1 MVRWRS
7 SASTVDPDQMGG
19 VHSIRDLRVT
29 VAMVLGQLAGGRTLD
44 EVLAE
49 YPYLE
54 HADVLAALEYA
65 SVVVNER
72 EVPGAR
78 ADRADIHVT
87 QIRRYEAGT
96 SAPTLDALR
105 NLAIALNIT
114 TDSLVFDPTA
124 RGPSDDLALHLE
136 AIEQLDPDDQHTV
149 RSLIEAILL
158 RHDTRRWTQ
167 AS

>member
-1 MVRWRS
+1 MVD
-7 SASTVDPDQMGG
+7 TTPHPTHLVD
-19 VHSIRDLRVT
+19 
-29 VAMVLGQLAGGRTLD
+29 AMAFAERLTAARKQRELTQQA
-44 EVLAE
+44 LAE
-49 YPYLE
+49 
-54 HADVLAALEYA
+54 
-65 SVVVNER
+65 
-72 EVPGAR
+72 
-78 ADRADIHVT
+78 RADIHVT

-114 TDSLVFDPTA
+114 TDSLVFDPTE

-136 AIEQLDPDDQHTV
+136 AIEQLDPDDQHTI

>member
-1 MVRWRS
+1 MTSERGHRQRHGCW
-7 SASTVDPDQMGG
+7 G
-19 VHSIRDLRVT
+19 VEH
-29 VAMVLGQLAGGRTLD
+29 G
-44 EVLAE
+44 LAE
-49 YPYLE
+49 
-54 HADVLAALEYA
+54 
-65 SVVVNER
+65 
-72 EVPGAR
+72 
-78 ADRADIHVT
+78 RADIHVT

-114 TDSLVFDPTA
+114 TDSPVFDPTE

-136 AIEQLDPDDQHTV
+136 AIGQLDPDDQHLI

>member
-1 MVRWRS
+1 MVHPPNHHP
-7 SASTVDPDQMGG
+7 T
-19 VHSIRDLRVT
+19 DLLMAT
-29 VAMVLGQLAGGRTLD
+29 F
-44 EVLAE
+44 
-49 YPYLE
+49 
-54 HADVLAALEYA
+54 
-65 SVVVNER
+65 
-72 EVPGAR
+72 
-78 ADRADIHVT
+78 ADRLTAARKHCGLTQQEPADLSGADVT

-114 TDSLVFDPTA
+114 TDSLVFDPDE

-136 AIEQLDPDDQHTV
+136 AIAQLDPDDQHLI
-149 RSLIEAILL
+149 RSIIEAILL